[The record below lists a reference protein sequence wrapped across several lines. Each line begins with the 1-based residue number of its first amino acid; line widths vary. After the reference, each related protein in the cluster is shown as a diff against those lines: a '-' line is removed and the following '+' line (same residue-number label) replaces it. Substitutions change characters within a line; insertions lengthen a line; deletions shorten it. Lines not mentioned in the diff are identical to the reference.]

1 MEFKIWKASIE
12 NMGSIKADISV
23 TNIFGNNN
31 AVFCQRHKCNSRRMY
46 PQIHGISL
54 PRWRGAIKV
63 SWTVSRG
70 NEGPRTEECL
80 SMNCPSSPTSFFL
93 FFFLIRLI
101 YLSCQ
106 KKTCTKLLTITIYI
120 QTKIVIKIKLIL
132 PSRKVRSGIEK
143 RERSKNCLDAR
154 LDIVFSTLERE
165 KKRESIRMRNPRGI
179 EDPRGRNEEG
189 GRDMESDGDVC

>member
-1 MEFKIWKASIE
+1 MQQPEDVST
-12 NMGSIKADISV
+12 NPRYLV
-23 TNIFGNNN
+23 TALAG
-31 AVFCQRHKCNSRRMY
+31 RHKSVVNRKPRKWRTAYRRV
-46 PQIHGISL
+46 PL
-54 PRWRGAIKV
+54 D
-63 SWTVSRG
+63 
-70 NEGPRTEECL
+70 EL
-80 SMNCPSSPTSFFL
+80 SIQSNFLLSFFL
-93 FFFLIRLI
+93 SNPFNIPILP
-101 YLSCQ
+101 
-106 KKTCTKLLTITIYI
+106 KKTVPNCWQLPYV

-154 LDIVFSTLERE
+154 LDIVFSTLSRE